1 MRGPYNRL
9 AWCCLVAFGFLIVW
23 ITGHWGINVMD
34 HSILF
39 DGGYR
44 IYQGQ
49 VPYKDFFMAYPPGTL
64 WVQALFF
71 GLWGLDFSALVLP
84 AALANAAG
92 VGMAMGMTLK
102 LFPQDRLAAAV
113 SGLFTAVWFLGP
125 FGALQHEQLAFLFD
139 FAALWLI
146 VRWPAPAAR
155 AGAGLALA
163 CAMLCK
169 QNAGGMFVPVVLS
182 AVVLQ
187 QMPQWRRIAFD
198 WLLLGVTTALGLGA
212 FALWVCFYSDWTMFV
227 LHAVRIPSSFGLLR
241 LLAHPAATLESVLRF
256 GMPGPLYP
264 LGLPLAALV
273 LAGFVHGVRK
283 GDVTIR
289 LAGGL
294 AFTFL
299 IFSALFQVSALN
311 DRANSLPFLG
321 LVCGWGLAMA
331 RRMNSKRLPLAAAL
345 LMLPL
350 GVAGLAIDLVRAVHQ
365 PKPVDYS
372 EKLSIPAMR
381 RVSWANPTYIGEFTI
396 SRQEWEGLYNYLM
409 ARPGNFFIFPDAT
422 IFYGITGRPSPQP
435 LLYFVRGHSFAD
447 ADIPR
452 VDAAILASLQHH
464 NIQTFVWEERTFM
477 HTANTLT
484 LFPQTNAWLHT
495 NFHKTRNFG
504 IFQVW
509 ERLP

>member
-1 MRGPYNRL
+1 MTGRYNRL
-9 AWCCLVAFGFLIVW
+9 YWCCLVAFGFLIVW
-23 ITGHWGINVMD
+23 VTGHWGVNVMD

-71 GLWGLDFSALVLP
+71 WLWGLDFSALVLP

-92 VGMAMGMTLK
+92 VGMAMGMTWK
-102 LFPQDRLAAAV
+102 LFPRDRLAAAV

-139 FAALWLI
+139 LAALWLI
-146 VRWPAPAAR
+146 VRCPAPAAR
-155 AGAGLALA
+155 VAAGLSLA

-169 QNAGGMFVPVVLS
+169 QNAGGMFVPVVLL

-187 QMPQWRRIAFD
+187 HVPKWRRIALD
-198 WLLLGVTTALGLGA
+198 WALIIGGMAAGLA
-212 FALWVCFYSDWTMFV
+212 LFASWVWLYSDWSMFV

-241 LLAHPAATLESVLRF
+241 LLADPAATLGSLLRL

-273 LAGFVHGVRK
+273 LAGFVGGVRK
-283 GDVTIR
+283 GDVTVR
-289 LAGGL
+289 LAGGI

-311 DRANSLPFLG
+311 DRSNSLPFLG
-321 LVCGWGLAMA
+321 LVCGWGLAA
-331 RRMNSKRLPLAAAL
+331 AQRTNSKRLPLAAAL
-345 LMLPL
+345 LILPL

-435 LLYFVRGHSFAD
+435 FLYFVRGHSFSD

-452 VDAAILASLQHH
+452 VDAAILSSLQHH

-495 NFHKTRNFG
+495 NFRKTRNFG

-509 ERLP
+509 ERLR